1 MVKNEELADLLC
13 RKYCRSTNPKEIC
26 YQDFIRDIEDVNA
39 VESLA
44 VKGIVPNPQAVDPNK
59 NITHDLH
66 KDSLTEEFYVKKR
79 LPDRAQPIMELLK
92 KIQAE
97 VTLKRLRIR

>member
-1 MVKNEELADLLC
+1 M
-13 RKYCRSTNPKEIC
+13 
-26 YQDFIRDIEDVNA
+26 
-39 VESLA
+39 
-44 VKGIVPNPQAVDPNK
+44 VPNPSVVDPNK
-59 NITHDLH
+59 NITMDLH

-79 LPDRAQPIMELLK
+79 LPERCQPIKELLK